1 MATNAV
7 NVGKGQASGMFYV
20 AAAGTAIPTTLSTL
34 PTGWTEAGFIS
45 EDGMEL
51 QLSRDVEDIKDWS
64 NTIRRTIL
72 TDHDEKAS
80 GACISTTATALAE
93 LFGASNVTAGTG
105 NFVVNLSAADLPPV
119 KAYLFIMKDGD
130 DMMCFG
136 CSTGQISV
144 SDNVSFSAGDG
155 IAWPFEITAQ
165 GTAGMQFVKVPG
177 ASTTTTT

>member
-7 NVGKGQASGMFYV
+7 NVGKGRASGMFYV

-51 QLSRDVEDIKDWS
+51 QLSRDIGDIKDWS

-80 GACISTTATALAE
+80 GACISTTAEALAE
-93 LFGASNVTAGTG
+93 LFGSSNVTEGTG
-105 NFVVNLSAADLPPV
+105 SITVNLSASDLPAV
-119 KAYLFIMKDGD
+119 KAYLFVMKDGD
-130 DMMCFG
+130 DLMCFG
-136 CSTGQISV
+136 CSNGQISV
-144 SDNVSFSAGDG
+144 SDNVSFTAGDG

-165 GTAGMQFVKVPG
+165 GDTGMQFVKVEG
-177 ASTTTTT
+177 

>member
-7 NVGKGQASGMFYV
+7 NIGKGRASGMFYV
-20 AAAGTAIPTTLSTL
+20 AAAGTAIPTSLTTL

-80 GACISTTATALAE
+80 GACISTTKTALEE
-93 LFGASNVTAGTG
+93 LFGQANVTETSGAIK
-105 NFVVNLSAADLPPV
+105 VNLSASELPPV

-130 DMMCFG
+130 DLMCFG
-136 CSTGQISV
+136 CSNGQISV
-144 SDNVSFSAGDG
+144 ADNTSFKAGDA
-155 IAWPFEITAQ
+155 IAWNFKITAQ
-165 GTAGMQFVKVPG
+165 GSTGMEFVKVAG
-177 ASTTTTT
+177 SSSTTTT

>member
-7 NVGKGQASGMFYV
+7 NVGKGQASGMFFV

-34 PTGWTEAGFIS
+34 PSGWTEAGFIS
-45 EDGMEL
+45 ADGIEL
-51 QLSRDVEDIKDWS
+51 QLSRDVENIKDWS

-72 TDHDEKAS
+72 ADHDEKAS
-80 GACISTTATALAE
+80 GACISTTAAALAE
-93 LFGASNVTAGTG
+93 LFGESNVTPGTG
-105 NFVVNLSAADLPPV
+105 DFVVNLSAADLPPV

-136 CSTGQISV
+136 CSTGQIYV
-144 SDNVSFSAGDG
+144 SDNVSFKAGDG
-155 IAWPFEITAQ
+155 IEWPFEIIAQ

>member
-7 NVGKGQASGMFYV
+7 NVGKGRASGMFYV
-20 AAAGTAIPTTLSTL
+20 AAAGTAIPTTLATI
-34 PTGWTEAGFIS
+34 PTDWTEAGFIS

-80 GACISTTATALAE
+80 GACISTTAEALGE
-93 LFGASNVTAGTG
+93 LFGEANVTEASGTLT
-105 NFVVNLSAADLPPV
+105 VNLSANDLPPV
-119 KAYLFIMKDGD
+119 KAYLFVMKDGD
-130 DMMCFG
+130 DLMCFG
-136 CSTGQISV
+136 CSNGQISV
-144 SDNVSFSAGDG
+144 SDNVSFTAGEG

-165 GTAGMQFVKVPG
+165 GDSGMKFVKVAG
-177 ASTTTTT
+177 

>member
-34 PTGWTEAGFIS
+34 PAGWTEAGFIS

-51 QLSRDVEDIKDWS
+51 QLSRDIENIKDWS
-64 NTIRRTIL
+64 NTIRRVVL
-72 TDHDEKAS
+72 TDHEEKAS
-80 GACISTTATALAE
+80 GTCISTTATALAE
-93 LFGASNVTAGTG
+93 IFGSTNVTATTASIT
-105 NFVVNLSAADLPPV
+105 VNLSASELPPV

-136 CSTGQISV
+136 CSNGQISA
-144 SDNVSFSAGDG
+144 SDNVSFKAGDG

-165 GTAGMQFVKVPG
+165 GTTGMQFVKVPG
-177 ASTTTTT
+177 ASST

>member
-7 NVGKGQASGMFYV
+7 NVGKGRASGMFYV
-20 AAAGTAIPTTLSTL
+20 ADAGTAIPTTLETL

-51 QLSRDVEDIKDWS
+51 QLSRDIEDIKDWS

-80 GACISTTATALAE
+80 GACISTTKEALAE
-93 LFGASNVTAGTG
+93 IFGEANVTEGTG
-105 NFVVNLSAADLPPV
+105 YIKVNLSAGELPPT
-119 KAYLFIMKDGD
+119 KAYLFVMKDGD
-130 DMMCFG
+130 DLMCFG

-144 SDNVSFSAGDG
+144 SDNTSFTAGEA
-155 IAWPFEITAQ
+155 IAWSFEITAQ
-165 GTAGMQFVKVPG
+165 GDTGMEFVKVG
-177 ASTTTTT
+177 A

>member
-7 NVGKGQASGMFYV
+7 NVGKGRASGMFYV
-20 AAAGTAIPTTLSTL
+20 ATAGTAIPSSLTTLPS
-34 PTGWTEAGFIS
+34 GWTEVGFIS

-64 NTIRRTIL
+64 NTIRRTVL

-80 GACISTTATALAE
+80 GSCISTTADALEE
-93 LFGASNVTAGTG
+93 LFGSTNITESSGTIT
-105 NFVVNLSAADLPPV
+105 VNLSATELPPT

-130 DMMCFG
+130 DLMCFG

-144 SDNVSFSAGDG
+144 ADNVSFTAGDA

-165 GTAGMQFVKVPG
+165 GSTGMKFVKISGG
-177 ASTTTTT
+177 ASTTTT

>member
-7 NVGKGQASGMFYV
+7 NIGKGQASGMFF
-20 AAAGTAIPTTLSTL
+20 AAVAGTAIPTTLNSI
-34 PTGWTEAGFIS
+34 PAAWKEVGFIS

-51 QLSRDVEDIKDWS
+51 QLSRDIEDIKDWS

-80 GACISTTATALAE
+80 GSCISTTKEALTE
-93 LFGASNVTAGTG
+93 LFGSSNVAESSGVIT
-105 NFVVNLSAADLPPV
+105 VSLSASDLPPV
-119 KAYLFIMKDGD
+119 KAYLFVMKDGD

-136 CSTGQISV
+136 CSNGQISV
-144 SDNVSFSAGDG
+144 SDNVSFTAGEG

-165 GTAGMQFVKVPG
+165 GSAGMQFIKVTG
-177 ASTTTTT
+177 ATGST

>member
-7 NVGKGQASGMFYV
+7 NVGKGRASGMFYV
-20 AAAGTAIPTTLSTL
+20 AAAGTAIPTTLSTI
-34 PTGWTEAGFIS
+34 PADWTEAGFIS

-80 GACISTTATALAE
+80 GSCISTTAEALGE
-93 LFGASNVTAGTG
+93 LFGAANVTEATG
-105 NFVVNLSAADLPPV
+105 SLTVNLSANDLPPV
-119 KAYLFIMKDGD
+119 KAYLFVMKDGD
-130 DMMCFG
+130 DLMCFG
-136 CSTGQISV
+136 CSNGQISV
-144 SDNVSFSAGDG
+144 SDNVSFTAGEG

-165 GTAGMQFVKVPG
+165 GDSGMKFVKVAG
-177 ASTTTTT
+177 